1 MSGYTKCFND
11 EIKCISVLKKDDE
24 LLEKHNKISD
34 NVTNSFNKGFD
45 CKPIYNKRY
54 LKTKIKSMQ
63 FFMMMECQKKVLI
76 F

>member
-34 NVTNSFNKGFD
+34 KF
-45 CKPIYNKRY
+45 
-54 LKTKIKSMQ
+54 
-63 FFMMMECQKKVLI
+63 
-76 F
+76 

>member
-1 MSGYTKCFND
+1 MMNCWKNI
-11 EIKCISVLKKDDE
+11 IKSQI
-24 LLEKHNKISD
+24 
-34 NVTNSFNKGFD
+34 SFNKGFD